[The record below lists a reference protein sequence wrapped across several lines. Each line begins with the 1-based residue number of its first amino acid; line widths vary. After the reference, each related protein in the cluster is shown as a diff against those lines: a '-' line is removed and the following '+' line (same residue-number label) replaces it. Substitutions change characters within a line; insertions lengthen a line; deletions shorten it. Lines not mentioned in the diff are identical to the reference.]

1 MLLGLDAKLDKVS
14 WGQSNPQI
22 LLAGRAIPKI
32 VEKRPGALFVREH
45 VRHTAVRILTEA
57 MKREGRQRRI
67 GWDQVGTLALTE
79 AAKARKERLT

>member
-1 MLLGLDAKLDKVS
+1 MQITLKLTPTQAALLRA
-14 WGQSNPQI
+14 
-22 LLAGRAIPKI
+22 LAPR
-32 VEKRPGALFVREH
+32 GAAVRSEN
-45 VRHTAVRILTEA
+45 RLEDTAMRILTDG